1 MKTTTMLTSDSINPF
16 DNLPNEILQYLLSFT
31 NHHGMLVCKRFLEAD
46 RKLTK
51 NEAQESFKDYLMTR
65 TIHFDSVNPLKI
77 IHLITVFALDELPKI
92 SDPKEKE
99 ASIGILLLQL
109 YEVLY
114 FYTNHN
120 QVEFTLPREPD
131 VLESSVLAVS
141 YLITSN
147 DESDTLRTS
156 ISEKDID
163 KIKDD
168 VGDMLAFLTGTN
180 PEKNIKTCYF
190 NETVTG
196 MMQDFKA
203 GMKHALDNT
212 SGCNLRFFSFT
223 STESRAQMILRLINQ
238 CASLLENQLSP
249 PQPSCTLF

>member
-1 MKTTTMLTSDSINPF
+1 MKTTTILTSHSINPF
-16 DNLPNEILQYLLSFT
+16 DNLPNEMLHYLLGFT
-31 NHHGMLVCKRFLEAD
+31 NHKGRLVCKRFLEAD
-46 RKLTK
+46 RELTK
-51 NEAQESFKDYLMTR
+51 NEAQELFNDYLITR
-65 TIHFDSVNPLKI
+65 TIRFDSVNPLKI

-92 SDPKEKE
+92 SDPNEKE

-180 PEKNIKTCYF
+180 PEKTSKLVIL
-190 NETVTG
+190 
-196 MMQDFKA
+196 
-203 GMKHALDNT
+203 MKL
-212 SGCNLRFFSFT
+212 LRG
-223 STESRAQMILRLINQ
+223 
-238 CASLLENQLSP
+238 
-249 PQPSCTLF
+249 

>member
-1 MKTTTMLTSDSINPF
+1 MLTSNSINPF
-16 DNLPNEILQYLLSFT
+16 DNLPNEILRYLLRFT

-46 RKLTK
+46 RELTR
-51 NEAQESFKDYLMTR
+51 NEAQELFNDYLITR
-65 TIHFDSVNPLKI
+65 TIRFDSVNPLKI

-92 SDPKEKE
+92 SDPNEKE

-120 QVEFTLPREPD
+120 EVEFTLPREPD
-131 VLESSVLAVS
+131 VVESSVLAVS
-141 YLITSN
+141 YLITYN
-147 DESDTLRTS
+147 DESDALRTP

-168 VGDMLAFLTGTN
+168 VGDMLAFLTGPN

-190 NETVTG
+190 NEIVTG

-203 GMKHALDNT
+203 GIKHAFDNT
-212 SGCNLRFFSFT
+212 SGCNLRFFSF
-223 STESRAQMILRLINQ
+223 SPTESKAQMILRLINQ
-238 CASLLENQLSP
+238 SASLLENQLSTS
-249 PQPSCTLF
+249 QPRCILF

>member
-1 MKTTTMLTSDSINPF
+1 MLTSDSINPF
-16 DNLPNEILQYLLSFT
+16 DNLPNEILQYLLRFS

-46 RKLTK
+46 REVTK
-51 NEAQESFKDYLMTR
+51 NEAQELFNDYLITR

-77 IHLITVFALDELPKI
+77 IHLITLFALDELPKI
-92 SDPKEKE
+92 SDPNEKT

-109 YEVLY
+109 YEVLH

-120 QVEFTLPREPD
+120 QIVFTLPREPD
-131 VLESSVLAVS
+131 ALTSSALAVS
-141 YLITSN
+141 FFVTSN
-147 DESDTLRTS
+147 DESDSLRTA
-156 ISEKDID
+156 ISEQDII

-180 PEKNIKTCYF
+180 PEQNIKTCYF
-190 NETVTG
+190 NEIVTG
-196 MMQDFKA
+196 MMQDFKE

-223 STESRAQMILRLINQ
+223 ANESKAQMILRLINQ
-238 CASLLENQLSP
+238 CASLLENQP
-249 PQPSCTLF
+249 PTPQPSCILF